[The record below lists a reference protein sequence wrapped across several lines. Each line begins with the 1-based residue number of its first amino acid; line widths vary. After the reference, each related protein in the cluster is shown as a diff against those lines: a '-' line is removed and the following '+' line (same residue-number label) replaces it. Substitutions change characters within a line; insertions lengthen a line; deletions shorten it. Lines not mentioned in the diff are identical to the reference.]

1 MHPDFYEAT
10 NMKRTPLHARKL
22 PAYSRGEELMNMIT
36 HIVGGALGVVV
47 LLSCVIRAALQDNVY
62 GIISSTIYGTTF
74 ITMFTISSVYHG
86 LAPGMSKKVM
96 QVIDH
101 CTIYFLIS
109 GTYSTVVLSAIRPV
123 YPVLGWG
130 LFIFEWT
137 LALIAATL
145 TAIDLKK
152 YEVFSMICYIGMGWA
167 IIPFWRQT
175 WQTMTKAGFLLLL
188 IGGIAYT
195 IGSILY
201 GIGVKRKWMHSVF
214 HIFVVVGAALQ
225 FFAVLLYAI

>member
-1 MHPDFYEAT
+1 
-10 NMKRTPLHARKL
+10 MKRTPLHARKL

-47 LLSCVIRAALQDNVY
+47 LLSCVIRAALRDNVY

-101 CTIYFLIS
+101 CTIYLLIC
-109 GTYSTVVLSAIRPV
+109 GTYTPILFCSIIPESPFWGWLIFTIV
-123 YPVLGWG
+123 WG
-130 LFIFEWT
+130 LGIT
-137 LALIAATL
+137 AAVF

-152 YEVFSMICYIGMGWA
+152 YAVFSMICYIGMGWCILIA
-167 IIPFWRQT
+167 APVAMTAIPF
-175 WQTMTKAGFLLLL
+175 GGLIYLLA
-188 IGGIAYT
+188 GGIAYT
-195 IGSILY
+195 VGAVIYGFGKKCRYMHSIFHLFVVLGSILQL
-201 GIGVKRKWMHSVF
+201 IC
-214 HIFVVVGAALQ
+214 
-225 FFAVLLYAI
+225 VLFYVI